1 MESHL
6 RLVVG
11 LVLELLH
18 DLEELRDHVPVN
30 LRRVL
35 PLPRL
40 RFGLGSCAPL
50 LLGLRLNWR
59 RNCRNFSLLRSLLR
73 VLALGCSLGGCLVV
87 SLSWSALGFR
97 LWLLLLLLVVLC
109 FLPCSLLSLLLFC
122 PHSELLRRK
131 SSSSA
136 AAGASRDASASA
148 ITGQGAT
155 LGGGREETSSR
166 SSASG
171 KGSVSNM
178 SAGEPQVNAS

>member
-109 FLPCSLLSLLLFC
+109 FLPCSLLSLLLL
-122 PHSELLRRK
+122 PAQRAASDGSLPLPQQQVLPGMPLPLPLQDKEQRWE
-131 SSSSA
+131 
-136 AAGASRDASASA
+136 AAGKKHPADHQLQAKAASPTCLQENLR
-148 ITGQGAT
+148 
-155 LGGGREETSSR
+155 
-166 SSASG
+166 
-171 KGSVSNM
+171 
-178 SAGEPQVNAS
+178 